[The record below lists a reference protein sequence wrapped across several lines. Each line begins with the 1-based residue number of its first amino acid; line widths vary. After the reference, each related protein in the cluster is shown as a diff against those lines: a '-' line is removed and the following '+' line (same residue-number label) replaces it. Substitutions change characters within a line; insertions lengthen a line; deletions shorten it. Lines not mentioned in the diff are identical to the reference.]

1 MRAPLEVVARQN
13 ERTIRRNSGLFGEGR
28 DTLFRLGVHQEL
40 LGEEVGGSWPASPTL
55 RVRLDDAGALLH
67 VRKASGIVPAFVDGV
82 VDEGALADG
91 VELAIAAGY
100 EGPPIS
106 ASIMVTASTGERAI
120 VSPTSAAT
128 DLLLEGGHVLDTHN
142 TLCVLVDG
150 YFPSISLPIAREA
163 REHGIPVVLD
173 AGSSRPYTDE
183 FLASVDVVVA
193 SAVFRPPGT
202 DGSPEAVFAYL
213 RARGV
218 MRAAITRGGDSIL
231 YMCPGGSGEVVV
243 PPVEEVVDT
252 LGAGDFFH
260 GALAHRIATLG
271 LNGDRFP
278 ADLEFA
284 ASVVAESITSFGTR
298 AWLT

>member
-1 MRAPLEVVARQN
+1 MSGPAHVVFA
-13 ERTIRRNSGLFGEGR
+13 GLCTW
-28 DTLFRLGVHQEL
+28 DVVHLVKRLPSPDEKVAALDFFTAAGGPATNAAVACAH
-40 LGEEVGGSWPASPTL
+40 LGSRPTL
-55 RVRLDDAGALLH
+55 VTALPSHPVTSIIADDLAGC
-67 VRKASGIVPAFVDGV
+67 
-82 VDEGALADG
+82 G

-128 DLLLEGGHVLDTHN
+128 DLLLEGVHVLDTHN

-150 YFPSISLPIAREA
+150 YFPSMSLPIAREA
-163 REHGIPVVLD
+163 RERGIPVVLD

-218 MRAAITRGGDSIL
+218 MWAAITRGGDSIL
-231 YMCPGGSGEVVV
+231 YMCPGGSGEVIV

-271 LNGDRFP
+271 LDGDRFP
-278 ADLEFA
+278 ADLVFA

-298 AWLT
+298 AWLS

>member
-1 MRAPLEVVARQN
+1 MSGPARVVFA
-13 ERTIRRNSGLFGEGR
+13 GLCTW
-28 DTLFRLGVHQEL
+28 DVVHLVTRLPSPDEKVAALDFFTAAGGPATNAAVACAH
-40 LGEEVGGSWPASPTL
+40 LGSRPTL
-55 RVRLDDAGALLH
+55 VTALPSHPVTSLIADDLAGC
-67 VRKASGIVPAFVDGV
+67 
-82 VDEGALADG
+82 G

-128 DLLLEGGHVLDTHN
+128 DLLLEGGHALDTHN

-183 FLASVDVVVA
+183 FLQSVDVVAA

-202 DGSPEAVFAYL
+202 DGSPESVFAYL

-218 MRAAITRGGDSIL
+218 MWAAITRGGDSIL
-231 YMCPGGSGEVVV
+231 YMCPGGSGEITV
-243 PPVEEVVDT
+243 PPVKGVVDT

-271 LNGDRFP
+271 LDGDRFP
-278 ADLEFA
+278 ADLAFA

-298 AWLT
+298 GWLS